1 MLCTT
6 EQNHKINNIFA
17 FPSVRAGYAILS
29 IDIGAKAVM
38 AVGIKH
44 LRHARDEA
52 SFVVLCTMLA
62 ACAGRDEKL
71 GVAVVPTPSINRDTG
86 SLKKFIIHKT
96 SFDFLFV

>member
-1 MLCTT
+1 M
-6 EQNHKINNIFA
+6 
-17 FPSVRAGYAILS
+17 S

-96 SFDFLFV
+96 SFDFLFFV

>member
-38 AVGIKH
+38 AVGIKQ

-52 SFVVLCTMLA
+52 SFVILCTILA
-62 ACAGRDEKL
+62 ACAGRDGKL

-86 SLKKFIIHKT
+86 SLKEIFNP
-96 SFDFLFV
+96 

>member
-6 EQNHKINNIFA
+6 EQNHKIKNIFA

-29 IDIGAKAVM
+29 IDKVAKAVM
-38 AVGIKH
+38 AVGIKQ

-52 SFVVLCTMLA
+52 SFVSTCAILA

-71 GVAVVPTPSINRDTG
+71 VVAGVPTPSINRDTG
-86 SLKKFIIHKT
+86 SLKEIFNP
-96 SFDFLFV
+96 